1 MPRCAESPR
10 TCRFVVM
17 LTQEER
23 TALRKCANDE
33 GTTESEL
40 IRRRTFAAADAIG
53 DADAPVA
60 VTVTVDARTARR
72 LMGQPIKPKD
82 A

>member
-17 LTQEER
+17 LTREEKL
-23 TALRKCANDE
+23 ALRKSANDA
-33 GTTESEL
+33 GITGSEL
-40 IRRRTFAAADAIG
+40 IRRRTFAAADAIA